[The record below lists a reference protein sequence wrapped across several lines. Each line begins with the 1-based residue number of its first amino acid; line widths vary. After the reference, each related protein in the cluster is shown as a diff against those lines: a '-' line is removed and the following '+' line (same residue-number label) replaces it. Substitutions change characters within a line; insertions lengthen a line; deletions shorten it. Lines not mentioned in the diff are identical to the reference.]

1 MSVHPWP
8 GPGWDPMGDLAL
20 IKQEM
25 TRLLEQLLGQG
36 AHQAQ
41 PADGAWSPPADVS
54 ETKDELR
61 VQVELP
67 GVEPRHIRIDLF
79 EGVLTIRAER
89 PPDSALKRDQAQQ
102 VECGYGSFVRRLA
115 LPSPIDADRIRAT
128 YRDGVLDVRLP
139 KPGGSQARR
148 VAIDAA

>member
-25 TRLLEQLLGQG
+25 TRLFEQMLGHG
-36 AHQAQ
+36 ARHEQ

-54 ETKDELR
+54 ETKGDLR

-67 GVEPRHIRIDLF
+67 GIQARHLRIDF
-79 EGVLTIRAER
+79 SEGVLTIRAER
-89 PPDSALKRDQAQQ
+89 PPDPALQRDQVLQ
-102 VECGYGSFVRRLA
+102 VECRYGSFVRRLT
-115 LPSPIDADRIRAT
+115 LPSPIDPDRIRAT
-128 YRDGVLDVRLP
+128 YRDGVLDIRLP
-139 KPGGSQARR
+139 KPVGSQARR

>member
-1 MSVHPWP
+1 
-8 GPGWDPMGDLAL
+8 MGDLAL

-25 TRLLEQLLGQG
+25 TRLLEQLLGHG

-41 PADGAWSPPADVS
+41 PADGTWSPPADVS

-89 PPDSALKRDQAQQ
+89 PPVSALKRDQAQQ
-102 VECGYGSFVRRLA
+102 VECRYGSFVRRLA

>member
-1 MSVHPWP
+1 MTVHPWP

-25 TRLLEQLLGQG
+25 TRLFEQILEHGV
-36 AHQAQ
+36 HHAQ

-54 ETKDELR
+54 ETKGDLR

-67 GVEPRHIRIDLF
+67 GVQPRHIRIDLF

-89 PPDSALKRDQAQQ
+89 PPDPALKRDLAQQ
-102 VECGYGSFVRRLA
+102 VECRYGSFVRRLT
-115 LPSPIDADRIRAT
+115 LPSPVDPDRIRAT
-128 YRDGVLDVRLP
+128 YKDGVLDVRVP
-139 KPGGSQARR
+139 KPVESQARR
-148 VAIDAA
+148 VAIEAA